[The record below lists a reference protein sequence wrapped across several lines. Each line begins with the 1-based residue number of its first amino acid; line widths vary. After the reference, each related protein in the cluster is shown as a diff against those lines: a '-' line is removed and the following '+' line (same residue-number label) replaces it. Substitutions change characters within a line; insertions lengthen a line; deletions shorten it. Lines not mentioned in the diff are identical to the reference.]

1 MKGMLLLFVMTTF
14 CVSAEI
20 TLFGMLDAK
29 AQQRYGKK
37 YAALK
42 SELKKIPDYDV
53 FVNELDSGKPVKVGN
68 RKNKY
73 GVKSI
78 SVPDYKKVFESLAN
92 MDKHTRSSLPAFYA
106 FVLSE
111 VSTVTRSEAFNTKYG
126 KPFSDRLVDHGMCE
140 GYFWK
145 GQIAQHST
153 ATYSKSAWFFKK
165 ASKICTDY
173 LQRRALMEASR
184 MQYLAT
190 SRKKVS
196 P

>member
-1 MKGMLLLFVMTTF
+1 MKGVVLLLVMTAF

-37 YAALK
+37 YASLK
-42 SELKKIPDYDV
+42 SELKNMPDFNV
-53 FVNELDSGKPVKVGN
+53 FVNELDSGKTIKVGN

-73 GVKSI
+73 GIKSI
-78 SVPDYKKVFESLAN
+78 SVPDYKKVFQSLAN
-92 MDKHTRSSLPAFYA
+92 MVRHTRSSLPAFYA

-145 GQIAQHST
+145 GQIAQHSK
-153 ATYSKSAWFFKK
+153 ATYSESARFFKK
-165 ASKICTDY
+165 ASKVCTGY
-173 LQRRALMEASR
+173 LQHRALMEASR
-184 MQYLAT
+184 MQYLAA
-190 SRKKVS
+190 SRKKVA